1 LFSRSPDFQK
11 SPSRISQPA
20 AALILARVR
29 GSMAPPGLGASAE
42 MANGVYY
49 IVARENGA
57 SASRAFTVLR

>member
-1 LFSRSPDFQK
+1 
-11 SPSRISQPA
+11 
-20 AALILARVR
+20 
-29 GSMAPPGLGASAE
+29 MAPPGLGASAE